1 MFNLNDGEL
10 QAITNLRQN
19 KSIIVCKPDKGNG
32 VVLLNKSDYVTSQTK
47 INQSAWLRNQTR
59 SWSCNIDILYFETQK
74 LLPISSAS
82 THNLIH
88 RISNREVQIEFGPA
102 LCQNGPGDQATG

>member
-1 MFNLNDGEL
+1 MVA
-10 QAITNLRQN
+10 Q
-19 KSIIVCKPDKGNG
+19 SI
-32 VVLLNKSDYVTSQTK
+32 VTSQTK
-47 INQSAWLRNQTR
+47 ISQSAWLRNQTR

-88 RISNREVQIEFGPA
+88 RILNKVQVEFNPA
-102 LCQNGPGDQATG
+102 LRQNGPGDRF

>member
-1 MFNLNDGEL
+1 MDTEL
-10 QAITNLRQN
+10 ILEESCLYEILPFHSLA
-19 KSIIVCKPDKGNG
+19 G
-32 VVLLNKSDYVTSQTK
+32 LLPVTSQTK

-88 RISNREVQIEFGPA
+88 RISNKVQVEFGPA
-102 LCQNGPGDQATG
+102 LCQNFKLIFYLTADCTK